1 VAISSQFTR
10 LVEVSEIKLNQNII
24 IFKKLSSWKKQLKIL
39 IQIIQQPSFPVW
51 GFAIKEK
58 TESLKG

>member
-1 VAISSQFTR
+1 VAIFLFVWQD
-10 LVEVSEIKLNQNII
+10 EPNQNII